1 MATVPPQA
9 QLQPAASAL
18 PVGKARKSAEFNV
31 AAHGLRGIASL
42 MVFWAHLLS
51 GAAEHI
57 YADDKAFVAATRAPW
72 HFGTYGVELFF
83 VLSGFVIL
91 PSVRRY
97 SVKEFAV
104 RRFLR
109 LYPLF
114 FVLSAVFVIL
124 NVLTD
129 SYPKLNNW
137 PAVLSG
143 FLFLNLFNG
152 TEQLTPNAWSLTY
165 EVFFYVLLCLGY
177 QEIIR
182 RFRPAGAF
190 LAVGLF
196 ALFWFLCPIVTYFVF
211 GLLIRVVHNRGWR
224 MPKGIAW
231 PIEVVACFGCIWF
244 ASQGWF
250 AYTREDL
257 ANPTVVAIMLS
268 TAIYFLAASQPDSL
282 TGKLFSAQWIIYLGT
297 VSYSLYLVHPYTY
310 FLCREV
316 FRKLGLFGSSIPL
329 SLLAFYVVT
338 TPLTLLV
345 THYVHRYLEVG
356 PYQAF
361 FHQRIYRS

>member
-1 MATVPPQA
+1 MATLQPQA
-9 QLQPAASAL
+9 TAPPIAATTTAAPRQSAD
-18 PVGKARKSAEFNV
+18 FNS

-51 GAAEHI
+51 GMAEHI
-57 YADDKAFVAATRAPW
+57 YTDDKAFFAATRAPW

-97 SVKEFAV
+97 TVKEFAI

-114 FVLSAVFVIL
+114 FVLSLLFVIL
-124 NVLTD
+124 NALTD
-129 SYPKLNNW
+129 SYPKLNTW

-177 QEIIR
+177 QEVFR
-182 RFRPAGAF
+182 RFRPAGAV

-196 ALFWFLCPIVTYFVF
+196 GLFWFLYPIVTFFVF
-211 GLLIRVVHNRGWR
+211 GLLIRLVHDRGWR
-224 MPKGIAW
+224 LSNTIAW
-231 PIEVVACFGCIWF
+231 PIEVASCLGCIWF
-244 ASQGWF
+244 ASQDWF
-250 AYTREDL
+250 AYSRSDL
-257 ANPTVVAIMLS
+257 TNPTVIGIMLS
-268 TAIYFLAASQPDSL
+268 TATYFLVASQPGSL
-282 TGKLFSAQWIIYLGT
+282 TGRIFSARWTIYLGT

-310 FLCREV
+310 FLCRTL
-316 FRKLGLFGSSIPL
+316 FKKLGLFGDSIPL
-329 SLLAFYVVT
+329 SLVAFYLVT
-338 TPLTLLV
+338 TPVTLLV
-345 THYVHRYLEVG
+345 THYVHRFLEVG

-361 FHQRIYRS
+361 FHQRIYRR

>member
-1 MATVPPQA
+1 MAT
-9 QLQPAASAL
+9 LQPDAKLEPLAERTPPAATRQ
-18 PVGKARKSAEFNV
+18 PAEFNS

-51 GAAEHI
+51 GTAEHI
-57 YADDKAFVAATRAPW
+57 YTNDKAFFAATRAPW

-97 SVKEFAV
+97 TVQQFAI

-114 FVLSAVFVIL
+114 FVLSVIFVVL
-124 NVLTD
+124 NALTD
-129 SYPKLNNW
+129 SYPRLNNW
-137 PAVLSG
+137 PAVVSG

-165 EVFFYVLLCLGY
+165 EVFFYVLLCLGF
-177 QEIIR
+177 QFIVRKFVPI
-182 RFRPAGAF
+182 AAA
-190 LAVGLF
+190 LAIALF
-196 ALFWFLCPIVTYFVF
+196 ALFWFLCPIVTFFVF
-211 GLLIRVVHNRGWR
+211 GVLIRIVHDSGWR
-224 MPKGIAW
+224 MPNAIAW
-231 PIEVVACFGCIWF
+231 PIEAASCLGCIWF

-250 AYTREDL
+250 GYTRQDL
-257 ANPTVVAIMLS
+257 ANPVVIGIMLS
-268 TAIYFLAASQPDSL
+268 TALYFLVASQPESL
-282 TGKLFSAQWIIYLGT
+282 TGRILSARWIIYLGT
-297 VSYSLYLVHPYTY
+297 VSYSLYLIHPYTY
-310 FLCREV
+310 FACRTL
-316 FRKLGLFGSSIPL
+316 FKQLGLFGSNIPL

-338 TPLTLLV
+338 TPVTLLL

-361 FHQRIYRS
+361 FHQRIYRR

>member
-1 MATVPPQA
+1 MAEPFNTPR
-9 QLQPAASAL
+9 AAT
-18 PVGKARKSAEFNV
+18 RRAEFNS

-51 GAAEHI
+51 GLAEHV
-57 YADDKAFVAATRAPW
+57 YAENAAFVAATRAPW

-97 SVKEFAV
+97 SAKEFAV

-114 FVLSAVFVIL
+114 FVLSVLFVVL
-124 NVLTD
+124 NALTD

-137 PAVLSG
+137 QAVLSG

-165 EVFFYVLLCLGY
+165 EVFFYVLLCAAY
-177 QEIIR
+177 QTLR
-182 RFRPAGAF
+182 RNPHPAGAVIA
-190 LAVGLF
+190 LGLF
-196 ALFWFLCPIVTYFVF
+196 AWFWYAFPIVTFFVF
-211 GLLIRVVHNRGWR
+211 GLSIRLVHDRGWH
-224 MPKGIAW
+224 MPRAVAW
-231 PIEVVACFGCIWF
+231 PLEAAGALACIYL
-244 ASQGWF
+244 ASRDWF
-250 AYTREDL
+250 AYSREDL
-257 ANPTVVAIMLS
+257 NEPTVLGIMAA
-268 TAIYFLAASQPDSL
+268 TALYFLAASQEDSL
-282 TGKLFSAQWIIYLGT
+282 TGRMLSGTWVRYLGT

-310 FLCREV
+310 FACRTL
-316 FRKLGLFGSSIPL
+316 FRQFGLFGSDIAV
-329 SLLAFYVVT
+329 SLVIFYAVTTAVTLVVT
-338 TPLTLLV
+338 
-345 THYVHRYLEVG
+345 HHVHRWLEVG

-361 FHQRIYRS
+361 FHQRVYRA